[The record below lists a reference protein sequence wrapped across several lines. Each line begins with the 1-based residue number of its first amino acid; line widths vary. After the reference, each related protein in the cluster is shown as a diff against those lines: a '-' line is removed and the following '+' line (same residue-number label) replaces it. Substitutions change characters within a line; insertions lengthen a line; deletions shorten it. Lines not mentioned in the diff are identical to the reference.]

1 MHITL
6 SIVKLQMLKVHN
18 FCYPQSW
25 NQTLNVILQ
34 CLWSQRLHET
44 PLNNYLLQT
53 AVYQAALAGSS

>member
-6 SIVKLQMLKVHN
+6 SIVNLQTLKVQN

-53 AVYQAALAGSS
+53 AIYLAALSGSS